1 MRGKKHEF
9 KEEDIKYIIENW
21 KKQSP
26 HSMKK
31 KFNCSWYAVC
41 SVAKEH
47 NLELPTSNEWT
58 EEEVKQLK
66 QLSEIYHYTTIAKI
80 MNKTE
85 NAIYLKARR
94 LKITLIQ
101 DRREWTKEEEEELR
115 ELWGYQTIETIAKK
129 LKRTIF
135 SLKVKAIRMNLGSM
149 IDNNYE
155 LLTISDISELLNV
168 SRDRISTTWVDLGLK
183 LKKKSLT
190 ENKSYYTITLEEL
203 IKFLKEN
210 QNEWDSRNLEL
221 IILGN
226 EPEWLKE
233 KRRRDIKENPLWY
246 RRWTIEEIK
255 QAENMFKSGTDY
267 STIASFIERSESS
280 VANLLRN
287 MGYSYQLTKYWKD
300 KEIKFLR
307 ENYEKMTYEEIA
319 EHLNRTTKAVGAK
332 VSELGYQKTKK

>member
-9 KEEDIKYIIENW
+9 KEEDKKYIIENW
-21 KKQSP
+21 GKESP

-31 KFNCSWYAVC
+31 KFNCTWYAVC

-47 NLELPTSNEWT
+47 GLELPTSNEWT
-58 EEEVKQLK
+58 EEEVEKLK
-66 QLSEIYHYTTIAKI
+66 KLAEIYHYTTIAKI
-80 MNKTE
+80 MGKTE
-85 NAIYLKARR
+85 NAIYLKARK

-115 ELWGYQTIETIAKK
+115 ELWGYQTIEEIAKK

-135 SLKVKAIRMNLGSM
+135 SLKVKAIRINLGAM

-183 LKKKSLT
+183 LKKKNLT
-190 ENKSYYTITLEEL
+190 ENRSYYMITLEDL
-203 IKFLKEN
+203 IVFLKEH

-221 IILGN
+221 IILGD
-226 EPEWLKE
+226 EQEWLRK
-233 KRRRDIKENPLWY
+233 KRMRDMDENPLWY

-255 QAENMFKSGTDY
+255 KAENMFKLGKDY
-267 STIASFIERSESS
+267 STIASSLERSEGS

-287 MGYSYQLTKYWKD
+287 MGYSYKSPKYWKN
-300 KEIKFLR
+300 KEIKFLK
-307 ENYEKMTYEEIA
+307 ENYDKMTYAEIA

-332 VSELGYQKTKK
+332 VSELGYQKIRK